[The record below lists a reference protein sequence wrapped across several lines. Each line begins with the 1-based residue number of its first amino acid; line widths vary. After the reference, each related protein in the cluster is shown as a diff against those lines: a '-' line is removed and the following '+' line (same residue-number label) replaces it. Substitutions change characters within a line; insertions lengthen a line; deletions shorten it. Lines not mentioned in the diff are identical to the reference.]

1 MAHHRSRTRFRHD
14 RRAPSDAP
22 RKSFAGAVAL
32 VVVVAS
38 LLLGPWM
45 IFGRQPALMIA
56 GGTLAV
62 AAIVGFLLAVRACT
76 DRWKE

>member
-1 MAHHRSRTRFRHD
+1 MAHHRSPTRFRRD
-14 RRAPSDAP
+14 RRAPSDMP
-22 RKSFAGAVAL
+22 RKGFAGAVAL

-56 GGTLAV
+56 GGALAL
-62 AAIVGFLLAVRACT
+62 AAIVGFLLVVRAKT